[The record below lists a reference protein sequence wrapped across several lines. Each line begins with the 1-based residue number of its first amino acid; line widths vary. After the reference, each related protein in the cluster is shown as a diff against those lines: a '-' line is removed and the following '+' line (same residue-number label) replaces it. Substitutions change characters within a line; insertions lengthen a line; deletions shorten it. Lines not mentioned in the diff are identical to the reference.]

1 MKTRSV
7 QTRLQHNGGR
17 NRWRAV
23 QSRDTRFDGAF
34 VYAVRSTGIYCRPSC
49 PSRKPRP
56 AQVVFFSAPDAA
68 EREGFRPCRRCRPR
82 DTSPRNPKAE
92 LIQRICRF
100 IESQIAAQPDEAI
113 TLAGLAAEIGKSPFH
128 LARTFK
134 RVMGVSPR
142 NYADALRMRRLKT
155 QLQKGDDVTTALYDA
170 GFGSSS
176 RLYERAPVHLGM
188 TPATYRRGGEGMS
201 IGYTLAD
208 SPLGRV
214 LVAKTE
220 KGVSAVYLGNTDQP
234 LESALAQEYPRA
246 EIHRDRN
253 GMHQWVK
260 TLVRHLRGQ
269 EPNLD
274 LPLDVQA
281 TAFKRRVWEELQ
293 RIPYGST
300 RTYKEVARAI
310 GRPKAIRA
318 VASACATNPVSILV
332 PCHRVVRGDGSLAG
346 YRWGLDRKKALIE
359 HEAASKP
366 LAAAS
371 KTAKR

>member
-1 MKTRSV
+1 MRSRLV
-7 QTRLQHNGGR
+7 QTRLQRNGGR

-23 QSRDTRFDGAF
+23 QSRDARFDGAF

-49 PSRKPRP
+49 PSRRPRP

-68 EREGFRPCRRCRPR
+68 EREGFRPCRRCHPR
-82 DTSPRNPKAE
+82 EISPRNPKAE

-100 IESQIAAQPDEAI
+100 IEMQIAAQPDGAI
-113 TLAGLAAEIGKSPFH
+113 TLAELGAEMGKSPFH

-142 NYADALRMRRLKT
+142 NYADALRMRRLKS
-155 QLQKGDDVTTALYDA
+155 QLQKGDDVTTAMYDA
-170 GFGSSS
+170 GYGSSS

-188 TPATYRRGGEGMS
+188 TPNTYRRGGEGMS
-201 IGYTLAD
+201 ISYTITD

-220 KGVSAVYLGNTDQP
+220 KGVSAVYLGNSDEP
-234 LESALAQEYPRA
+234 LESALAREYPHA

-260 TLVRHLRGQ
+260 MLVKHLRGQ
-269 EPNLD
+269 EPHLD
-274 LPLDVQA
+274 LPLDVQT

-318 VASACATNPVSILV
+318 VASACATNPVSIVV
-332 PCHRVVRGDGSLAG
+332 PCHRVVRGDGDLAG
-346 YRWGLDRKKALIE
+346 YRWGLDRKKALLE

-366 LAAAS
+366 AAAAS